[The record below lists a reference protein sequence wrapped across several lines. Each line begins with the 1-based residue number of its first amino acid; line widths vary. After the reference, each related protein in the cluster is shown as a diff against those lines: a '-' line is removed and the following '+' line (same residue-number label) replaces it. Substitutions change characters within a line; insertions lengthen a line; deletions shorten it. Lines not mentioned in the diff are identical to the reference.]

1 LKKLYGDRLHAVLL
15 FGSYARGTADSESDM
30 DVLVVL
36 QGVVEAYEEVRRMS
50 GPVYDLELKWEQAI
64 SILPVSQDRYE
75 ASTSPLFQSIRQ
87 EGIRA

>member
-1 LKKLYGDRLHAVLL
+1 MHAVLL

-36 QGVVEAYEEVRRMS
+36 QGAVDAYEEVRRMS
-50 GPVYDLELKWEQAI
+50 GPVYDLELEWEQAI

-75 ASTSPLFQSIRQ
+75 ASPSPLFQAIRL
-87 EGIRA
+87 EGIKM